1 MDKKVTIALLI
12 AAVTMQIPAIGLILK
27 QISFAG
33 LSIDLALFFLVFAFM
48 VLTGIGTQFSRASA
62 DEPSMRVRFLMVV
75 VAAAVGA
82 CLRGVL
88 SNEPVWVFRGAG
100 LCFAALIA
108 LVAGFSTNRLFYMGL
123 LLCMVPLSLWKTAPW
138 LHSIAQWLASSFA
151 GCMLDIYKVFYFAK
165 GNVLGLVST
174 DFLQNESCSGL
185 SLIYPMVLLVMAY
198 GCFKGYR
205 FFRFFYLLV
214 VLLFW
219 AIVAQGA
226 WIAVEAILQ
235 DGQTEKVPYNS
246 GTASIVVFA
255 SVLLLTWSGDQFFSA
270 FSGPSSDNDS
280 DTAGDPKKNDL
291 PKDLY
296 FPGSRVPWIALWSMI
311 VGVAFLG
318 GWSIYKGQW
327 APGLNLRQS
336 EAITAVES
344 LKLESGVEGWKIG
357 PATKSPESFSPV
369 FRQTPNWNHREWELT
384 PEQSREGSMKLRIDG
399 IWIGLPK
406 PDWLWRW
413 YGWKTDLGISDDNGS
428 FSFGM
433 KRSIVEEAYV
443 VTKGVR
449 VVGDSTLPGPV
460 VQVSLVQESVR
471 PITEKQ
477 RKEQKE
483 LHARWVEAIE
493 KQLGFGAA
501 IGDSI
506 R

>member
-1 MDKKVTIALLI
+1 
-12 AAVTMQIPAIGLILK
+12 
-27 QISFAG
+27 
-33 LSIDLALFFLVFAFM
+33 
-48 VLTGIGTQFSRASA
+48 
-62 DEPSMRVRFLMVV
+62 
-75 VAAAVGA
+75 
-82 CLRGVL
+82 
-88 SNEPVWVFRGAG
+88 
-100 LCFAALIA
+100 
-108 LVAGFSTNRLFYMGL
+108 
-123 LLCMVPLSLWKTAPW
+123 
-138 LHSIAQWLASSFA
+138 
-151 GCMLDIYKVFYFAK
+151 
-165 GNVLGLVST
+165 
-174 DFLQNESCSGL
+174 
-185 SLIYPMVLLVMAY
+185 MVLLVIAY

-205 FFRFFYLLV
+205 FLRFFYLLV

-235 DGQTEKVPYNS
+235 DGQSAKVSYSS
-246 GTASIVVFA
+246 GAASIVLLV
-255 SVLLLTWSGDQFFSA
+255 SVLLLTWSGDQFLSA
-270 FSGPSSDNDS
+270 FAGPSSEKES
-280 DTAGDPKKNDL
+280 DTASDPRKNEL

-296 FPGSRVPWIALWSMI
+296 FPESKAPWIALWSML

-327 APGLNLRQS
+327 TQGLNLRQS
-336 EAITAVES
+336 EAISAVES

-357 PATKSPESFSPV
+357 PATQSLESFSPV
-369 FRQTPNWNHREWELT
+369 FRQTPSWNHREWELT

-399 IWIGLPK
+399 IWIALPK